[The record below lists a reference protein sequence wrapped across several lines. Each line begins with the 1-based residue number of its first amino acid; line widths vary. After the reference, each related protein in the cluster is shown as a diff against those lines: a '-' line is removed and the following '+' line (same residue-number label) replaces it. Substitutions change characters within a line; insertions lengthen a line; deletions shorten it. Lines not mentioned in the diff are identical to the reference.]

1 MQKIRKKGLST
12 PVTNMTGG
20 QALVRSL
27 INHDIDTIFGLP
39 GVQLD
44 ATFDALHGA
53 QDDIRVIHTRHE
65 QATAYM
71 AFGYAVTTGRVGTCL
86 VVPGPGLLNA
96 TAALSTAYSCNAP
109 VLALSGQIQS
119 DLIEKGLG
127 MLHEIPNQL
136 EMIRSVTKWA
146 ARAEHPTDVPGLVRE
161 AFRQLN
167 TGRIRPVELEM
178 APDIMA
184 MEADVELLP
193 VETDYETPEIDPDL
207 IEQAAKLLAGSKK
220 PAIFVGGGVRG
231 AEEELLK
238 LAEALEAPV
247 VMSAGGK
254 GAISDRHYLA
264 QSMLGGHLLW
274 PEVDV
279 ALAVGTRFT
288 QPLTSWGTDDDL
300 KVIRID
306 IDPDEPGRITT
317 PDVGIVADAKHGL
330 AALAESFGR
339 HGGARA
345 SRKDEMNAIRDKAYD
360 LLFELQP
367 QMSFVE
373 VLRGELPDD
382 GIFIDELTQVGY
394 FSRLGFPIYEPRTFV
409 TSGYQGTLGYGFA
422 TALGVQVGNPDKKVL
437 SISGDGG
444 FMYNMQELSTAVRHK
459 IPLVA
464 IVFSDGAFGN
474 VKRIQKEGYGGR
486 TIASDLTNPDFVK
499 LAESFGAAG
508 LRANSPEELGKAI
521 REGFNNNH
529 PTLIDVPVGEM
540 PSVWHLVRSGKV
552 R

>member
-1 MQKIRKKGLST
+1 MT
-12 PVTNMTGG
+12 TMTGG
-20 QALVRSL
+20 QALVRS
-27 INHDIDTIFGLP
+27 IKNHGVDTIFGLP

-44 ATFDALHGA
+44 ATFDALYEER
-53 QDDIRVIHTRHE
+53 DSIRVIHTRHE

-71 AFGYAVTTGRVGTCL
+71 AFGYAISTGKVGTCL

-96 TAALSTAYSCNAP
+96 TAALSTAYSLNTP
-109 VLALSGQIQS
+109 VLCLTGQIQS

-136 EMIRSVTKWA
+136 RMIGSVTKWA
-146 ARAEHPTDVPGLVRE
+146 ARAEHPTEVPALVRE
-161 AFRQLN
+161 AFRQLH
-167 TGRIRPVELEM
+167 TGRVRPVELEM

-184 MEADVELLP
+184 MQAEIDLLDPVTAYAPPEA
-193 VETDYETPEIDPDL
+193 DPDL
-207 IEQAAKLLAGSKK
+207 IEKAAKLLAGAKK
-220 PAIFVGGGVRG
+220 PAIFVGGGVAG
-231 AEEELLK
+231 AEEELLQ

-247 VMSAGGK
+247 IMSASGR
-254 GAISDRHYLA
+254 GAVSDRHYLA
-264 QSMLGGHLLW
+264 QTMLGGHLLW

-288 QPLTSWGTDDDL
+288 QPLASWGTDDNL

-306 IDPDEPGRITT
+306 IDPGEPDKIMT
-317 PDVGIVADAKHGL
+317 PDVGIVADSKK
-330 AALAESFGR
+330 ALADLVQSVER
-339 HGGARA
+339 HNAIRK
-345 SRKDEMNAIRDKAYD
+345 SRKDELNAIKEKAND

-373 VLRGELPDD
+373 VLREELPDD
-382 GIFIDELTQVGY
+382 GIFVEELTQVGY
-394 FSRLGFPIYEPRTFV
+394 FSRLAFPVYNPRSFV
-409 TSGYQGTLGYGFA
+409 TSGYQGTLGYGYA
-422 TALGVQVGNPDKKVL
+422 TALGVQVAHPDKKVL

-444 FMYNMQELSTAVRHK
+444 FMYNMQELSTAVRHE
-459 IPLVA
+459 IPLVTV
-464 IVFSDGAFGN
+464 VFNDGAFGN
-474 VKRIQKEGYGGR
+474 VRRIQKEGYGGR
-486 TIASDLTNPDFVK
+486 TIASDLLNPDFVK

-508 LRANSPEELGKAI
+508 LRANGPEELGAAI

-540 PSVWHLVRSGKV
+540 PSGWHLFRAGKV

>member
-1 MQKIRKKGLST
+1 MS
-12 PVTNMTGG
+12 GG

-27 INHDIDTIFGLP
+27 KNHGIDTIFGLP

-44 ATFDALHGA
+44 ATFDALHEE
-53 QDDIRVIHTRHE
+53 QDSIRVIHTRHE
-65 QATAYM
+65 QACGYM
-71 AFGYAVTTGRVGTCL
+71 AYGYAASTGKVGTML

-96 TAALSTAYSCNAP
+96 TAALSTAYAANAP
-109 VLALSGQIQS
+109 VLALTGQIQS

-146 ARAEHPTDVPGLVRE
+146 ARANHPSDVPGLVRE
-161 AFRQLN
+161 AFKQLH

-184 MEADVELLP
+184 MQAEVDLLDP
-193 VETDYETPEIDPDL
+193 ERDYSSPEPDPDL

-220 PAIFVGGGVRG
+220 PAIFVGGGIFG
-231 AEEELLK
+231 AEEELK
-238 LAEALEAPV
+238 QLAEALEAPV
-247 VMSAGGK
+247 VMSASGR
-254 GAISDRHYLA
+254 GALSDRHYLA
-264 QSMLGGHLLW
+264 QNSLGGHLLW

-279 ALAVGTRFT
+279 VLAVGTRFT
-288 QPLTSWGTDDDL
+288 SPLTMWGTDDNL
-300 KVIRID
+300 KIIRVD
-306 IDPDEPGRITT
+306 IDPQEPAKIRK
-317 PDVGIVADAKHGL
+317 PDVGIVADSKK
-330 AALAESFGR
+330 ALSAMLESVGR
-339 HGGARA
+339 HAGQRE
-345 SRKDEMNAIRDKAYD
+345 SRKDELQAVREKAYD

-373 VLRGELPDD
+373 VIRNELPDD

-394 FSRLGFPIYEPRTFV
+394 FSRMALPVYEPRSFI
-409 TSGYQGTLGYGFA
+409 TSGYQGTLGFGFA
-422 TALGVQVGNPDKKVL
+422 TSLGVQVAHPDKKVL

-464 IVFSDGAFGN
+464 IVFNDGAFGN

-508 LRANSPEELGKAI
+508 LRAKSPEELGPAI
-521 REGFNNNH
+521 REGFENNH

-540 PSVWHLVRSGKV
+540 PSVWHLYRAGKV

>member
-1 MQKIRKKGLST
+1 
-12 PVTNMTGG
+12 MTGG

-27 INHDIDTIFGLP
+27 KNHKVDTIFGLP

-44 ATFDALHGA
+44 ATFDALHEE
-53 QDDIRVIHTRHE
+53 QDSIRVIHTRHE
-65 QATAYM
+65 QATGYM
-71 AFGYAVTTGRVGTCL
+71 AFGYAASTGKVGTML

-96 TAALSTAYSCNAP
+96 TAALSTAYSCNTP
-109 VLALSGQIQS
+109 VFYLTGQIQS

-127 MLHEIPNQL
+127 MLHEIPDQL
-136 EMIRSVTKWA
+136 RMIESVTKWA
-146 ARAEHPTDVPGLVRE
+146 ARANHPTEVPELVRE
-161 AFRQLN
+161 AFRQLH
-167 TGRIRPVELEM
+167 TGRVRPVELEM

-184 MEADVELLP
+184 MTADVELL
-193 VETDYETPEIDPDL
+193 EPESAYNAPEADPDL

-220 PAIFVGGGVRG
+220 PAIFVGGGVFG
-231 AEEELLK
+231 AEKELLE

-247 VMSAGGK
+247 VMSASGR
-254 GAISDRHYLA
+254 GALSDRHYLA
-264 QSMLGGHLLW
+264 QSSLGGHLLW
-274 PEVDV
+274 PDVDV
-279 ALAVGTRFT
+279 VLAVGTRFT
-288 QPLTSWGTDDDL
+288 QPLTMWGTDDKL

-306 IDPDEPGRITT
+306 IDPAEPDKIKS
-317 PDVGIVADAKHGL
+317 PDVGIVADSKQALG
-330 AALAESFGR
+330 ALAKSVERQAGTR
-339 HGGARA
+339 E
-345 SRKDEMNAIRDKAYD
+345 SRKDEMNAIRDKASD

-373 VLRGELPDD
+373 VLRSELPDD
-382 GIFIDELTQVGY
+382 GIFVDELTQVGY
-394 FSRLGFPIYEPRTFV
+394 FSRMAFPVYEPRSFI

-422 TALGVQVGNPDKKVL
+422 TSLGVQVGNPDKKVL

-464 IVFSDGAFGN
+464 IVFNDGAFGN
-474 VKRIQKEGYGGR
+474 VKRIQQEGYGGR

-508 LRANSPEELGKAI
+508 LRAKSPEELGPAI

-529 PTLIDVPVGEM
+529 PTLIDVPVSAM
-540 PSVWHLVRSGKV
+540 PSVWHLIRAGKV